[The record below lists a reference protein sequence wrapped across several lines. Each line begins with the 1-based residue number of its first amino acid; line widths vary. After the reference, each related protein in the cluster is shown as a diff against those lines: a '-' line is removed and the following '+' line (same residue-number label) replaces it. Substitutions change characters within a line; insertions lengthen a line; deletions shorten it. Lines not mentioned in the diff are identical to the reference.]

1 MRHYQV
7 RDVMTANPMTV
18 TPATPLKN
26 VADILVRGRIGVVP
40 VLTPHGRVAGA
51 VAEGDLLRKE
61 QLQRDPDGGHSVHL
75 PYRTRRDIAT
85 AETAGELMDRYPPTA
100 QAETSAAEAARL
112 MDRHQS
118 RFLLVTG
125 EDGKLLGVV
134 TAPDLVRFSSAR
146 TRPS

>member
-7 RDVMTANPMTV
+7 RDVMTANPTTV

-26 VADILVRGRIGVVP
+26 VADILVGGRIGVVP

-75 PYRTRRDIAT
+75 PYRIRRDIAT
-85 AETAGELMDRYPPTA
+85 AETAGELMDRYPAYFRP
-100 QAETSAAEAARL
+100 AAI
-112 MDRHQS
+112 QN
-118 RFLLVTG
+118 LLVNRSTIWA
-125 EDGKLLGVV
+125 LLRGD
-134 TAPDLVRFSSAR
+134 PI
-146 TRPS
+146 TRIWSWADADRASFLQRRASYLIYK